1 MIVFIQVNNKK
12 NSSLNKSNDFVSNID
27 NDTSFNYEF
36 EFESSFNRTR
46 RRNQQRRKFKTFK
59 LFIIKIMKIKINVID
74 YDFVN
79 AILDCDV
86 ECNLINKSFVK
97 KLNFISFD
105 AKHIDVII
113 VNKFSIIINDVY
125 FSHINIKNRLN
136 HDRYFKKFFLNV
148 DIDDD
153 VILNMSWFKLINSQI
168 DWIDKDFAW
177 KLNLEEMFHIT
188 KRIEN
193 IKSNA
198 LINDI
203 LKNQA
208 TTFIMIVRVWKQYF
222 EVLKNV
228 HVSRQVQINNALI
241 KNENKLNFR
250 VVILDVLKIYEN
262 LSNENKIYKLSK
274 YDLND
279 HVINLIDEKQFS
291 HDFIYLLLKAKL
303 KVLKTYINKH
313 LVNDFIRSFKLSI
326 DVSILFVRKKN
337 DSLRLC
343 VNYQDLNTLIVKNRY
358 SLSFIDESLNRFN
371 RVKRFTN
378 WNLTILY
385 HKMSIKKSDE

>member
-136 HDRYFKKFFLNV
+136 YNRYFEKFFLNV

-153 VILNMSWFKLINSQI
+153 VILNML
-168 DWIDKDFAW
+168 
-177 KLNLEEMFHIT
+177 
-188 KRIEN
+188 
-193 IKSNA
+193 
-198 LINDI
+198 
-203 LKNQA
+203 
-208 TTFIMIVRVWKQYF
+208 
-222 EVLKNV
+222 
-228 HVSRQVQINNALI
+228 
-241 KNENKLNFR
+241 
-250 VVILDVLKIYEN
+250 
-262 LSNENKIYKLSK
+262 
-274 YDLND
+274 
-279 HVINLIDEKQFS
+279 
-291 HDFIYLLLKAKL
+291 
-303 KVLKTYINKH
+303 
-313 LVNDFIRSFKLSI
+313 
-326 DVSILFVRKKN
+326 
-337 DSLRLC
+337 
-343 VNYQDLNTLIVKNRY
+343 
-358 SLSFIDESLNRFN
+358 
-371 RVKRFTN
+371 
-378 WNLTILY
+378 
-385 HKMSIKKSDE
+385 